1 MEYLPCLDAPMD
13 KETVAAM
20 DPLVLAY
27 VGDSVQSLYV
37 RTALCANHH
46 SKAGALHGMS
56 IGSVSAAA
64 QAEAVDRV
72 RALFCAEEDDIYRL
86 ARNHKTKSSAKNAT
100 LRDYHKAS
108 GLEAVF
114 GYLYLTGQKE
124 RLAML
129 LAASKGEQL

>member
-1 MEYLPCLDAPMD
+1 
-13 KETVAAM
+13 M

-37 RTALCANHH
+37 RTGLCAHH
-46 SKAGALHGMS
+46 SAKAGALHGMS

-72 RALFCAEEDDIYRL
+72 RNLFTPEEDDIYRL

-100 LRDYHKAS
+100 LSDYHKAS

-114 GYLYLTGQKE
+114 GYLYLTGQGE
-124 RLAML
+124 RLAL
-129 LAASKGEQL
+129 LLESASKGEL